1 METATF
7 DMQLRKDFP
16 ILNNSAVVY
25 FDNAASTQKPSVVLE
40 AMDHYYRTT
49 HANVH
54 RGVHKLSQQAT
65 DKFESARKSVQAFI
79 NAREDAEVIFTKGT
93 TESVNLVAHGFSTL
107 LNEGDEVLI
116 SGMEHHSNIVP
127 WQMACERSGAKLK
140 VVPVLDDGSLDIGSF
155 HEMLTDKVRI
165 ISIVHVS
172 NALGTINP
180 VKEIVSA
187 AHAKGIPVMLDGA
200 QATPHFQVDVQ
211 ELDCDFYAFSGHK
224 VFGPT
229 GIGVLY
235 GKRQWLEKLPPYQGG
250 GEMIDRVT
258 FEKTTYN
265 TIPFKFEAGTPAIA
279 EAIGLGAAVEYMQQ
293 IDMQDASRH
302 EEELRME
309 ATKIVESIAGARIF
323 GTTDEKCGVVS
334 FLIDGIHPYDL
345 GTLLDQQDIA
355 VRTGH
360 HCTQPLMDR
369 FEIPGTVRAS
379 FAFYNTHEELD
390 KFEKAL
396 NRALNMLRA

>member
-65 DKFESARKSVQAFI
+65 DKFESARRSVQCFI

-390 KFEKAL
+390 KFDKAL
-396 NRALNMLRA
+396 NRAVNMLRA

>member
-65 DKFESARKSVQAFI
+65 DKFESARRSVQCFI

>member
-65 DKFESARKSVQAFI
+65 DKFESARRSVQGFI

-390 KFEKAL
+390 KFDKAL
-396 NRALNMLRA
+396 NRAVNMLRA

>member
-65 DKFESARKSVQAFI
+65 DKFESARKSVQRFI

-155 HEMLTDKVRI
+155 HDMLTDKVRI

-180 VKEIVSA
+180 VREIVTA
-187 AHAKGIPVMLDGA
+187 AHEKGIPVMLDGA

-211 ELDCDFYAFSGHK
+211 ALDCDFYAFSGHK

-293 IDMQDASRH
+293 IDMQDANRH

-309 ATKIVESIAGARIF
+309 ATKIVESIAGARIY

-345 GTLLDQQDIA
+345 GTLLDQQGIA

-390 KFEKAL
+390 KFSKAL
-396 NRALNMLRA
+396 NRAVNMLRA